1 MHMGL
6 ESVCYPYKPNR
17 RGKAKGGNKMI
28 AKAFSIYI
36 KMSVVI
42 IAVSIVLGVVVGL
55 AQITNGAILIALPV
69 LAIGYLLGKRSK

>member
-1 MHMGL
+1 
-6 ESVCYPYKPNR
+6 
-17 RGKAKGGNKMI
+17 MI

-36 KMSVVI
+36 KMSIVI

-55 AQITNGAILIALPV
+55 AQMTNGAILLALPV

>member
-1 MHMGL
+1 ML
-6 ESVCYPYKPNR
+6 SVR
-17 RGKAKGGNKMI
+17 SQTAGVRQRGNKMV

-42 IAVSIVLGVVVGL
+42 IAVSIALGVVVGL
-55 AQITNGAILIALPV
+55 AQMTNGVILVALPV